1 MIITDTCQFDF
12 YAFIYMKILAFCYS
26 GAIIKNK
33 LIVLYIHILGN

>member
-26 GAIIKNK
+26 GALIKNINS
-33 LIVLYIHILGN
+33 IVYTYSR